1 MNELNPNIF
10 ELTPEQTS
18 ELRLIWEGQK
28 SELKPDDYIF
38 IKVKIGRPQAKM
50 SRNQLYRMMMTLAES
65 GYEPIPEWLL
75 VLLDPK

>member
-1 MNELNPNIF
+1 MNIDIF

-18 ELRLIWEGQK
+18 ELRLIWEKQK

-38 IKVKIGRPQAKM
+38 AKVKLGRPQAKL